1 MKIKFKAIMSWVLAL
16 VFMGICFIES
26 WKILRYISVDD
37 SGSCTRITMH
47 EFYEQDNIDVLFMGA
62 SHCYRGFDTDITDE
76 LLGCNTFNLGSSSQ
90 TIDVTYLLMQEAI
103 NNYDIEHIYVD
114 LSYNM
119 STVTMEDQ
127 SLLIDTY
134 IITDY
139 MKPSLRKTLF
149 LLKKS
154 SSDNYVNTFL
164 VARRNWENIFD
175 LKHLEKVISCKQTP
189 DYTNFRYVDDGV
201 DRYAGKGF
209 VESDSQITDG
219 SFKDS
224 FEKEDFS
231 INKVN
236 EAWMDIVKKM
246 INYCDTHNVEL
257 TLISVPISSY
267 RLSCYGDYD
276 AYIELIEQII
286 FETGVEVAYIDF
298 NLLREEYWA
307 DTSVYFKDYS
317 HLNTIG
323 AKEFSKLFCQYVNNE
338 ISYYE
343 LFYENISEKYES
355 MRAVFYGIEYRE
367 PSEGDEYL
375 SCHLVMN
382 HPTEATSKI
391 TLVSE
396 NQDELLIKD
405 WSKELDFQIPIDFV
419 GHCNIEVIYNSDAE
433 SKTHYTIK
441 F

>member
-1 MKIKFKAIMSWVLAL
+1 MKINFKAIMSWVLAL
-16 VFMGICFIES
+16 VFMVIFFMVS
-26 WKILRYISVDD
+26 WEFLRYISVDD
-37 SGSCTRITMH
+37 SGSYTRIAMH

-62 SHCYRGFDTDITDE
+62 SHCYRGFDTNITDE
-76 LLGCNTFNLGSSSQ
+76 LLRCNTFNLGSSAQ

-103 NNYDIEHIYVD
+103 SNYDIKHIYVD

-119 STVTMEDQ
+119 STVTMEGQ
-127 SLLIDTY
+127 SSLIDTY

-139 MKPSLRKTLF
+139 MKPSLRKNLF

-154 SSDNYVNTFL
+154 SSDNYANTFL
-164 VARRNWENIFD
+164 VARRNWENIFN
-175 LKHLEKVISCKQTP
+175 LKHLKKVINRKQTP
-189 DYTNFRYVDDGV
+189 EYTNFCYVDNGV
-201 DRYAGKGF
+201 ERYAGKGF
-209 VESDSQITDG
+209 VESDLQITDG
-219 SFKDS
+219 SFKHS
-224 FEKEDFS
+224 FEKENFS
-231 INKVN
+231 ISKVN
-236 EAWMDIVKKM
+236 EDWIDIVKKM

-276 AYIELIEQII
+276 TYIGLIEQII
-286 FETGVEVAYIDF
+286 SETGVEVDYIDF
-298 NLLREEYWA
+298 NLLKEEYWA
-307 DTSVYFKDYS
+307 DTSLYFKDYS

-323 AKEFSKLFCQYVNNE
+323 AKKFSELFCLYVNNE

-343 LFYENISEKYES
+343 LFYDNISEKYES
-355 MRAVFYGIEYRE
+355 MQAAFYGIEYSA

-375 SCHLVMN
+375 SCHMVMN
-382 HPTEATSKI
+382 HPADTTSKI

-396 NQDELLIKD
+396 NNDELLIKD

-419 GHCNIEVIYNSDAE
+419 GYCSIEVIYNGDAE
-433 SKTHYTIK
+433 SKTCYTIK